1 MAPHTAAGPSC
12 EGEEGEEEEEEEEE
26 EEGTRSGHTQSEIK
40 ADTKSAEGRA
50 ELRKAA
56 PSRPSF
62 RSGMSDR
69 NENDDFAAGWP

>member
-1 MAPHTAAGPSC
+1 MAPHIAAGPGC
-12 EGEEGEEEEEEEEE
+12 EEEDDEEEDDEM
-26 EEGTRSGHTQSEIK
+26 RSGHTQSEIK

-62 RSGMSDR
+62 KSGMSDR
-69 NENDDFAAGWP
+69 NENDDFAGGWP